1 MTYNL
6 LQVRDNSFLG
16 LNKMELGWL
25 SKTKSKASRWLWRLS
40 SQGILKGQQNSD
52 IGQNELGSAV
62 PASYVYILYIFVFFT
77 YIYIFFI
84 LYILCIYILYIY
96 IYCIYI
102 YCVYIYIYCIYI
114 YCIYISHYIHNHSF
128 SGGWF
133 SQLDRGVM
141 LKYGGFHSQGYPHS
155 WMVYFM
161 ENTINMN
168 DLRVPYFRKPH
179 IYIYISPFLE
189 RYRPSVEIYK
199 K

>member
-77 YIYIFFI
+77 YIYI
-84 LYILCIYILYIY
+84 YIYIYYIYCVYIYIVYIYILY
-96 IYCIYI
+96 IYI

-114 YCIYISHYIHNHSF
+114 YI
-128 SGGWF
+128 
-133 SQLDRGVM
+133 L
-141 LKYGGFHSQGYPHS
+141 
-155 WMVYFM
+155 
-161 ENTINMN
+161 
-168 DLRVPYFRKPH
+168 
-179 IYIYISPFLE
+179 YIYITL
-189 RYRPSVEIYK
+189 YT
-199 K
+199 